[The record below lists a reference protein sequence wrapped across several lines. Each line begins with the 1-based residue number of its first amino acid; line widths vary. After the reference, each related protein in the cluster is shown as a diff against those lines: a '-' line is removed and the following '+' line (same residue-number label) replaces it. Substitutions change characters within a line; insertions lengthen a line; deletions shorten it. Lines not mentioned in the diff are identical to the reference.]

1 MLQTSWFAPATFALL
16 LLLPV
21 ESAAA
26 APLAPARNVAE
37 FDTTPAITGAVED
50 NVPLLAMAP
59 VGEQR
64 PTMGDNDLG
73 ELRGGQ
79 SLTVANQTLAA
90 LNAGNSIYGDNVAGA
105 VNVSDN
111 ALSSFNG
118 LGNIMINTGSQVNLQ
133 SGMNIT
139 INVHP

>member
-1 MLQTSWFAPATFALL
+1 MLHNSWFGPAAFTVL
-16 LLLPV
+16 LLLPI
-21 ESAAA
+21 ESAGA
-26 APLAPARNVAE
+26 APLTSAPNIVE
-37 FDTTPAITGAVED
+37 FDPATTAVGED

-64 PTMGDNDLG
+64 PAMGESDLG
-73 ELRGGQ
+73 EMRGGQ
-79 SLTVANQTLAA
+79 SVVVANQTMSAIT
-90 LNAGNSIYGDNVAGA
+90 AGNSIFGDSNAGA

-111 ALSSFNG
+111 ALSNFNG

-139 INVHP
+139 INLHP

>member
-1 MLQTSWFAPATFALL
+1 MLQTSWFGPAAFAMLM
-16 LLLPV
+16 LLPV

-26 APLAPARNVAE
+26 APLASPLDIQA
-37 FDTTPAITGAVED
+37 FDSTPATAEAAE
-50 NVPLLAMAP
+50 NAVPLLAMAP
-59 VGEQR
+59 VDEQR
-64 PTMGDNDLG
+64 PTMGEDDLG

-79 SLTVANQTLAA
+79 SLVLANQTLAA
-90 LNAGNSIYGDNVAGA
+90 LNAGNTIGGNNIAGA
-105 VNVSDN
+105 VNVADN
-111 ALSSFNG
+111 ALSNFNG

>member
-1 MLQTSWFAPATFALL
+1 MLQTYRFGPAAFAML
-16 LLLPV
+16 LLLPI

-26 APLAPARNVAE
+26 APLASGPDIVAFDAAPAAA
-37 FDTTPAITGAVED
+37 TVEND
-50 NVPLLAMAP
+50 APLLAMAP
-59 VGEQR
+59 VDEQR
-64 PTMGDNDLG
+64 PTMGEDDLG

-79 SLTVANQTLAA
+79 SLVLANQTLAA
-90 LNAGNSIYGDNVAGA
+90 LNAGNTIGGNNIAGA
-105 VNVSDN
+105 VNVADN
-111 ALSSFNG
+111 ALSNFNG

>member
-1 MLQTSWFAPATFALL
+1 MLQTSWFGPAAFATLM
-16 LLLPV
+16 LLPV

-26 APLAPARNVAE
+26 APLASPLNIVAFDSAPATAE
-37 FDTTPAITGAVED
+37 AVE
-50 NVPLLAMAP
+50 NAVPLLAMAP
-59 VGEQR
+59 VDEQR
-64 PTMGDNDLG
+64 PTVGEDDLG

-79 SLTVANQTLAA
+79 SLVLANQTMQA
-90 LNAGNSIYGDNVAGA
+90 LTAGNTIGGDNIAGA
-105 VNVSDN
+105 VNVADN
-111 ALSSFNG
+111 ALSNFNG

>member
-1 MLQTSWFAPATFALL
+1 
-16 LLLPV
+16 
-21 ESAAA
+21 
-26 APLAPARNVAE
+26 
-37 FDTTPAITGAVED
+37 
-50 NVPLLAMAP
+50 MAP
-59 VGEQR
+59 VDEQR
-64 PTMGDNDLG
+64 PTMGEEDLG

-79 SLTVANQTLAA
+79 SLVLANQTLAA
-90 LNAGNSIYGDNVAGA
+90 LNAGNTIGGNNIAGA

-111 ALSSFNG
+111 ALSNFNG

>member
-1 MLQTSWFAPATFALL
+1 MLQISWFGPATFAMLL
-16 LLLPV
+16 LVPV

-26 APLAPARNVAE
+26 APLVSPLDIEA
-37 FDTTPAITGAVED
+37 FDT
-50 NVPLLAMAP
+50 AP
-59 VGEQR
+59 VTAGPAENDAPVLALAPLGEPR
-64 PTMGDNDLG
+64 ATMGENDLG

-79 SLTVANQTLAA
+79 SLVVANQTMQA
-90 LNAGNSIYGDNVAGA
+90 LTAGNSIYGDNTAGA
-105 VNVSDN
+105 VNVSDS

-118 LGNIMINTGSQVNLQ
+118 LGNIMINTGSQVSLQ